1 MEMDYQELGGG
12 DDRLHDNL
20 FSNPFKSLAMEFGAY
35 AVGAGVQSMGN
46 KSFQKALDAGKAVKV
61 PKSWGL
67 GNLPGTS
74 KQGRD
79 LAMGLANKNMG
90 RAKETI
96 NFGKSIK
103 RFGHVFG
110 LTALAQIAF
119 EVSSS
124 VLGASQSFA
133 TTKSDVEAM
142 RYSRMYDQDAYYDTR
157 AAYTQRQRALQVIHN
172 SRLSLKPALGNES
185 GFLHS

>member
-1 MEMDYQELGGG
+1 MEMDYQQLDGG
-12 DDRLHDNL
+12 DERLHDNL
-20 FSNPFKSLAMEFGAY
+20 FSNPFRSIAMEFGGY
-35 AVGAGVQSMGN
+35 AVGSGVQNMGN
-46 KSFQKALDAGKAVKV
+46 KSFKTALDAGKAASSK
-61 PKSWGL
+61 
-67 GNLPGTS
+67 GT
-74 KQGRD
+74 G
-79 LAMGLANKNMG
+79 GLAGWLEDPSRNKMARG
-90 RAKETI
+90 LASRDMKRAQGTM

-110 LTALAQIAF
+110 LIGLAQIAF

-133 TTKSDVEAM
+133 TSKSDVEAM
-142 RYSRMYDQDAYYDTR
+142 RYSKMYDQDAYYDTR